1 MLAKVESA
9 CLMGMDAA
17 RVHVEVSL
25 AKGLPC
31 FSIVGLP
38 DAAVR
43 EAKDRVVAAIR
54 NTGYEFPSRRVT
66 VNLAPAEI
74 KKEGSAFD
82 LAIALGILLASEA
95 ITPPL
100 WPRCIWLGELAL
112 DGAIRPIRGA
122 LPMVHSLAAEG
133 WASFVIPET
142 NVSEVSFLDAG
153 DIYSFASLRDVVTW
167 VNSGKPAAK
176 RSRPAPWQP
185 AVKNGWVDLADVKGQ
200 AVAKRALEIAAAG
213 NHNLLFVG
221 CPGTGKSM
229 LAHALPG
236 ILPPWTLAETL
247 DASRVHSIAGE
258 TLHHGLLNSRPFRS
272 PHHSVSSAALIG
284 GGDVPSPGE
293 ISLAHRGVLFLDELP
308 EFRRDALEALRQPME
323 EGVVHIQRS
332 RGRATFPAD
341 FQLIAAMNPC
351 PCGNLGHPKKEC
363 GCSTQR
369 IQKYLA
375 KVSAPLLDRIDLHVN
390 LPALLVEE
398 LLEANPHAETSEI
411 VRERIARAR
420 KIQQQRYHGENRGNT
435 SNARLTHSQL
445 KRFCRLDPEARD
457 LLKQAIDKLGLSAR
471 AFDRI
476 RKVSRTIADLESSEA
491 IQSRHVAEA
500 VHYRALD
507 RDPQRGF

>member
-17 RVHVEVSL
+17 KVHVEVSL
-25 AKGLPC
+25 ARGLPC
-31 FSIVGLP
+31 FSMVGLP

-54 NTGYEFPSRRVT
+54 NTGFEFPSRRVT

-95 ITPPL
+95 LKPPL
-100 WPRCIWLGELAL
+100 WPRCVWLGELAL
-112 DGAIRPIRGA
+112 DGALRPIRGA
-122 LPMVHSLAAEG
+122 LPIVHSLASKG
-133 WASFVIPET
+133 WASFVIPEA
-142 NVSEVSFLDAG
+142 NVPEVSFLDVGALH
-153 DIYSFASLRDVVTW
+153 SFSSLRDVVAW
-167 VNSGKPAAK
+167 INSGMPVSEQ
-176 RSRPAPWQP
+176 RPPAPWRP
-185 AVKNGWVDLADVKGQ
+185 ADKPGWVDLAEVKGQ
-200 AVAKRALEIAAAG
+200 TVAKRALEVAAAG

-236 ILPPWTLAETL
+236 IMPPWTLEETL

-258 TLHHGLLNSRPFRS
+258 TLHQGLLSSRPFRS
-272 PHHSVSSAALIG
+272 PHHSVSSAALVG

-323 EGVVHIQRS
+323 EGVIHIQRS
-332 RGRATFPAD
+332 RGRASFPAD

-363 GCSTQR
+363 GCSNQR
-369 IQKYLA
+369 IQKYSA
-375 KVSAPLLDRIDLHVN
+375 KVSAPLLDRIDLHVT
-390 LPALLVEE
+390 LPALQVDE
-398 LLEANPHAETSEI
+398 LLEAGPNTETSDI
-411 VRERIARAR
+411 VRRRVAQARE
-420 KIQQQRYHGENRGNT
+420 IQRRRYQDENHRDT
-435 SNARLTHSQL
+435 SNARLSRAQL
-445 KRFCRLDPEARD
+445 KRFCHLEPDARD

-476 RKVSRTIADLESSEA
+476 RKVSRTIADLEKSET
-491 IQSRHVAEA
+491 IQARHVAEA

-507 RDPQRGF
+507 REPRWGF